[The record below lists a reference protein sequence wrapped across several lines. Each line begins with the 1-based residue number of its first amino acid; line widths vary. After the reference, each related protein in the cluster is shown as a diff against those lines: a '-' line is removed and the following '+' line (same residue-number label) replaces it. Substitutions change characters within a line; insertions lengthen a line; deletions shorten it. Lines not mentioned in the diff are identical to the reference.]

1 MCRTK
6 IVMIVVLAVV
16 PGILMAQSGGLPD
29 DIHSL
34 QAVLGNIYK
43 EMIPLCR
50 KLINVGRAIAGFAAT
65 WYIAARVWKH
75 IARAEP
81 VDFYPLFRPFALG
94 MVITAFPYVIA
105 LIDGVLSPT
114 VIGTNE
120 IVKESSKSIQT
131 LLDEKEKAIRNS
143 DTWKALVGESGE
155 GDRDLWLKY
164 AHPDA
169 AKNGE
174 KWYEKIGYSIQF
186 SLSRGYYSF
195 KNSVKQMLA
204 EILQILYE
212 AAALCI
218 NTIRTFNMIVLAI
231 IGPLVCAIA
240 VFDGFQH
247 TLVVWLARYINVYL
261 WLPVANIFSAIT
273 SKIMENMIK
282 IDIDQINLTGD
293 TFFSSAD
300 IGYIIFMII
309 AIVGYTT
316 VPNVANSIVNVG
328 DRSALSDKISRM
340 VGSSVSTASAT
351 VGMASAGMIADSLVD
366 AGRGT
371 SAGYANAGTAGGYFG
386 GGSDHARKRIGG

>member
-1 MCRTK
+1 
-6 IVMIVVLAVV
+6 L
-16 PGILMAQSGGLPD
+16 
-29 DIHSL
+29 
-34 QAVLGNIYK
+34 
-43 EMIPLCR
+43 
-50 KLINVGRAIAGFAAT
+50 
-65 WYIAARVWKH
+65 
-75 IARAEP
+75 
-81 VDFYPLFRPFALG
+81 
-94 MVITAFPYVIA
+94 
-105 LIDGVLSPT
+105 
-114 VIGTNE
+114 
-120 IVKESSKSIQT
+120 VKESSKSIQT

-195 KNSVKQMLA
+195 KNSVKQLLA

-231 IGPLVCAIA
+231 IGPLVCALA

-261 WLPVANIFSAIT
+261 WLPVANIFAAIT

-282 IDIDQINLTGD
+282 IDIEQIKLTGD

-316 VPNVANSIVNVG
+316 VPNVANHIVNVG

-340 VGSSVSTASAT
+340 AGATVSSTTSM
-351 VGMASAGMIADSLVD
+351 VGMAGAGMVADSLVD

-386 GGSDHARKRIGG
+386 GGSDHSRKKIGG